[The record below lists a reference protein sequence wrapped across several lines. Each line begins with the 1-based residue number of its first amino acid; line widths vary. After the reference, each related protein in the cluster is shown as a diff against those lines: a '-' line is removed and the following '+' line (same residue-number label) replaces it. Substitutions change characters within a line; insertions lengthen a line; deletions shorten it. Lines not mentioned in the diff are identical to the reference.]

1 MRFAF
6 LVALSHLR
14 ARRDEAG
21 ISVITVISVVGVTV
35 GVAALIMVLAVMEGF
50 EIDLRDK
57 ILGANAHLVVRNFA
71 GPFPDYG
78 PVVEKVEQEPGVVA
92 AAPFIYAEA
101 MIRSDWASTGVV
113 LWGVDAEGKGEVT
126 DLQKNLTIGTAGPL
140 LDPDEKHAVLTT
152 LRTPAKGVSQGADDA
167 EPLPGIILGEDLGEL
182 LKVYPGD
189 RVYLINPIGGG
200 TGPMGIPTP
209 YVRPYRV
216 AAFFDSG
223 MYEYDNKWVY
233 ISIPD
238 AQDFLKTGDTV
249 TGIEARVSDIDAVDK
264 MADDLEKTLSY
275 PFTVMHWKSMN
286 RNLFAALKLEK
297 VVMGLILSLIVAVA
311 SLNIA
316 GTLILIVL
324 TRTREIAILKAMG
337 ASNGIVRVVFMLE
350 GVIVGTVGSTL
361 GTIVGLAGCWGLK
374 RYEYPL
380 DTDVYYLD
388 KLPVVVDYPTVAL
401 VAVVAVL
408 IAFLATLY
416 PASAASRLNPIE
428 GLRYE

>member
-1 MRFAF
+1 MRFAL
-6 LVALSHLR
+6 LVAISHLR

-21 ISVITVISVVGVTV
+21 ISVITGISILGVVV

-71 GPFPDYG
+71 GPFPDYTS
-78 PVVEKVEQEPGVVA
+78 VTEEVAQEEGVVA
-92 AAPFIYAEA
+92 AAPFIYSEA
-101 MIRSDWASTGVV
+101 MIRSQWAGTGAV
-113 LWGVDAEGKGEVT
+113 LWGLDPIKGGEVI
-126 DLQKNLTIGTAGPL
+126 DLRENLTVGTGGAL
-140 LDPDEKHAVLTT
+140 IDDEERQEVLDT
-152 LRTPAKGVSQGADDA
+152 LNSPPRGVVQDSSDT
-167 EPLPGIILGEDLGEL
+167 EVLPGIIIGEPLAEL

-189 RVYLINPIGGG
+189 RVFLINPLGGG

-209 YVRPYRV
+209 YVQPFRV
-216 AAFFDSG
+216 AGLFHSG
-223 MYEYDNKWVY
+223 FYEYDNKWIY
-233 ISIPD
+233 IAIPN
-238 AQDFLKTGDTV
+238 AQEFLKMGDTV
-249 TGIEARVSDIDAVDK
+249 TGIEARVSDIDSVEVLAREIE
-264 MADDLEKTLSY
+264 EKLSY

-286 RNLFAALKLEK
+286 QNLFAALKLEK
-297 VVMGLILSLIVAVA
+297 IVMGLILSLIVAVA

-324 TRTREIAILKAMG
+324 TRTREIAILRAMG
-337 ASNGIVRVVFMLE
+337 ASNWMIRVVFMLE
-350 GVIVGTVGSTL
+350 GLIVGVVGSTI
-361 GTIVGLAGCWGLK
+361 GTMVGLLGCELLK
-374 RYEYPL
+374 IYEYPL
-380 DTDVYYLD
+380 DTDVYFVD

-416 PASAASRLNPIE
+416 PATAAARLNPIE

>member
-1 MRFAF
+1 MN
-6 LVALSHLR
+6 
-14 ARRDEAG
+14 
-21 ISVITVISVVGVTV
+21 
-35 GVAALIMVLAVMEGF
+35 IMQPMVF
-50 EIDLRDK
+50 
-57 ILGANAHLVVRNFA
+57 
-71 GPFPDYG
+71 
-78 PVVEKVEQEPGVVA
+78 
-92 AAPFIYAEA
+92 
-101 MIRSDWASTGVV
+101 
-113 LWGVDAEGKGEVT
+113 
-126 DLQKNLTIGTAGPL
+126 
-140 LDPDEKHAVLTT
+140 
-152 LRTPAKGVSQGADDA
+152 
-167 EPLPGIILGEDLGEL
+167 
-182 LKVYPGD
+182 PGD

-216 AAFFDSG
+216 AALFDSG

-249 TGIEARVSDIDAVDK
+249 TGIEARVSDIDAVEK
-264 MADDLEKTLSY
+264 MADEQIEGFDKLSDDDLEKKLSY

-337 ASNGIVRVVFMLE
+337 ASNSIVRVVFMLE
-350 GVIVGTVGSTL
+350 GLIVGTIGSTL
-361 GTIVGLAGCWGLK
+361 GTLVGLAGCWGLK

>member
-1 MRFAF
+1 MRFSL

-21 ISVITVISVVGVTV
+21 ISVITTISIVGVTV
-35 GVAALIMVLAVMEGF
+35 GVAALIIVLAVMEGF

-71 GPFPDYG
+71 GPFGDYDT
-78 PVVEKVEQEPGVVA
+78 PTQKVSETEGVVA

-113 LWGVDAEGKGEVT
+113 LWGVDLREGGEVI
-126 DLQKNLTIGTAGPL
+126 DIRKNLTVGPEGAL
-140 LDPDEKHAVLTT
+140 QDTEERQAVLDT
-152 LRTPAKGVSQGADDA
+152 LRTPPRGIVQDADDQ
-167 EPLPGIILGEDLGEL
+167 EVLPGILLGEDLAEL
-182 LKVYPGD
+182 LKVFPGD
-189 RVYLINPIGGG
+189 RIFLINPVGGG
-200 TGPMGIPTP
+200 VGPMGIPTP
-209 YVRPYRV
+209 YVRSYRV
-216 AAFFDSG
+216 AGLFNSG

-233 ISIPD
+233 IAIPD
-238 AQDFLKTGDTV
+238 AQDFLKMGDTV
-249 TGIEARVSDIDAVDK
+249 TGIEARVTDIDAVE
-264 MADDLEKTLSY
+264 DLAVAVEQKLSY

-297 VVMGLILSLIVAVA
+297 IVMGLILSLIVAVA

-324 TRTREIAILKAMG
+324 TRTREIAILRAMG
-337 ASNGIVRVVFMLE
+337 ASSATIRGVFMLE
-350 GVIVGTVGSTL
+350 GFIVGVLGSAL
-361 GTIVGLAGCWGLK
+361 GTAIGLGGCWVLK

-388 KLPVVVDYPTVAL
+388 TLPVVVDYSTVAL
-401 VAVVAVL
+401 VSVVAVV

-416 PASAASRLNPIE
+416 PASAAARLNPIE

>member
-1 MRFAF
+1 MRFAL

-21 ISVITVISVVGVTV
+21 ISVITTISIVGVTV
-35 GVAALIMVLAVMEGF
+35 GVAALIIVLAVMEGF

-71 GPFPDYG
+71 GPFGDYDT
-78 PVVEKVEQEPGVVA
+78 PTQKVSETEGVVA

-113 LWGVDAEGKGEVT
+113 LWGVDLREGGEVI
-126 DLQKNLTIGTAGPL
+126 DIRKNLTVGPEGAL
-140 LDPDEKHAVLTT
+140 QDTEERQAVLDT
-152 LRTPAKGVSQGADDA
+152 LRTPPRGIVQDADDQ
-167 EPLPGIILGEDLGEL
+167 EVLPGILLGEDLAEL
-182 LKVYPGD
+182 LKVFPGD
-189 RVYLINPIGGG
+189 RIFLINPVGGG
-200 TGPMGIPTP
+200 VGPMGIPTP
-209 YVRPYRV
+209 YVRSYRV
-216 AAFFDSG
+216 AGLFNSG

-233 ISIPD
+233 IAIPD
-238 AQDFLKTGDTV
+238 AQDFLKMGDTV
-249 TGIEARVSDIDAVDK
+249 TGIEARVTDIDAVE
-264 MADDLEKTLSY
+264 DLAVAVEQKLSY

-297 VVMGLILSLIVAVA
+297 IVMGLILSLIVAVA

-324 TRTREIAILKAMG
+324 TRTREIAILRAMG
-337 ASNGIVRVVFMLE
+337 ASSATIRGVFMLE
-350 GVIVGTVGSTL
+350 GFIVGVLGSAL
-361 GTIVGLAGCWGLK
+361 GTAIGLGGCWLLK

-388 KLPVVVDYPTVAL
+388 TLPVVVDYSTVAL
-401 VAVVAVL
+401 VSVVAVV

-416 PASAASRLNPIE
+416 PASAAARLNPIE

>member
-1 MRFAF
+1 MRFAL

-21 ISVITVISVVGVTV
+21 ISVITAISILGVTV

-71 GPFPDYG
+71 GPFGDYA
-78 PVVEKVEQEPGVVA
+78 PVTEKVARQEGVVA

-101 MIRSDWASTGVV
+101 MIRSDLASTGVV
-113 LWGVDAEGKGEVT
+113 LWGLDLPKGGEVI
-126 DLQKNLTIGTAGPL
+126 DLRKNLTIGTTGPL
-140 LDPDEKHAVLTT
+140 VDDVDRQEVLET
-152 LRTPAKGVSQGADDA
+152 LRAPPRGIVQSQEDTEAI
-167 EPLPGIILGEDLGEL
+167 PGIILGEDLGEL

-189 RVYLINPIGGG
+189 RVFLINPVGGG
-200 TGPMGIPTP
+200 VGPMGIPTP
-209 YVRPYRV
+209 FVKPYRV
-216 AAFFDSG
+216 AALFDSG

-238 AQDFLKTGDTV
+238 AQEFLKLGDTV
-249 TGIEARVSDIDAVDK
+249 TGIEARVTDIDAVDQ
-264 MADDLEKTLSY
+264 MASELESALQY

-297 VVMGLILSLIVAVA
+297 IVMGLILSLIVAVA

-324 TRTREIAILKAMG
+324 TRTREIAILRAMG
-337 ASNGIVRVVFMLE
+337 TSSWMIRVVFMLE
-350 GVIVGTVGSTL
+350 GL
-361 GTIVGLAGCWGLK
+361 IVGLVGSALGTVVGLFGCHLLE

>member
-21 ISVITVISVVGVTV
+21 ISVITAISIVGVTV

-78 PVVEKVEQEPGVVA
+78 PIVQKVGEEPGVVA

-113 LWGVDAEGKGEVT
+113 LWGVDAAGKGEVT
-126 DLQKNLTIGTAGPL
+126 DLQKNLTHGVGGVLMDDESKHEVLATLHSPL
-140 LDPDEKHAVLTT
+140 QGEKETE
-152 LRTPAKGVSQGADDA
+152 GDSAD
-167 EPLPGIILGEDLGEL
+167 LPGIIIGKDLSEL
-182 LKVYPGD
+182 LKVGTRE
-189 RVYLINPIGGG
+189 RVYLINPVGGAP
-200 TGPMGIPTP
+200 GPLGIPTP
-209 YVRPYRV
+209 DVRSYRV
-216 AAFFDSG
+216 AGVFDSG

-249 TGIEARVSDIDAVDK
+249 TGIEARVSDIDAVED
-264 MADDLEKTLSY
+264 MADDLEKKLSY

-337 ASNGIVRVVFMLE
+337 ASNRIVRVVFMLE
-350 GVIVGTVGSTL
+350 GLIVGAVGSTL
-361 GTIVGLAGCWGLK
+361 GTAVGLAGCWALK

>member
-1 MRFAF
+1 MRFPL

-21 ISVITVISVVGVTV
+21 ISVITAISIVGVTV

-57 ILGANAHLVVRNFA
+57 ILGANAHLVVRNFS

-78 PVVEKVEQEPGVVA
+78 PVVEQVAQTEGITA

-113 LWGVDAEGKGEVT
+113 LWGVDVSHGGEVI
-126 DLQKNLTIGTAGPL
+126 DLKKNLTIGMTGPL
-140 LDPDEKHAVLTT
+140 TDDQERASVLTDLRAPPRGIVQDSTDDEK
-152 LRTPAKGVSQGADDA
+152 
-167 EPLPGIILGEDLGEL
+167 LPGILLGEDLGEL

-189 RVYLINPIGGG
+189 RVFLINPVGGG
-200 TGPMGIPTP
+200 TGPLGIPTP

-216 AAFFDSG
+216 AGLFNSG

-238 AQDFLKTGDTV
+238 AQDFLKMDDTV
-249 TGIEARVSDIDAVDK
+249 TGVEARVSDIDAVE
-264 MADDLEKTLSY
+264 DLAEVVKEKLAY

-297 VVMGLILSLIVAVA
+297 IVMGLILSLIVAVA

-324 TRTREIAILKAMG
+324 TRTREIAILRAMG
-337 ASNGIVRVVFMLE
+337 ASAWTIRVVFMLE
-350 GVIVGTVGSTL
+350 GL
-361 GTIVGLAGCWGLK
+361 IVGLVGSVAGTAVGLVGCALLK
-374 RYEYPL
+374 RYQYPL

-388 KLPVVVDYPTVAL
+388 TLPVVVDYSTVAL
-401 VAVVAVL
+401 VAVVAVV

-416 PASAASRLNPIE
+416 PATAAARLNPVE

>member
-1 MRFAF
+1 MRFSL

-21 ISVITVISVVGVTV
+21 ISVITTISIVGVTV
-35 GVAALIMVLAVMEGF
+35 GVAALIIVLAVMEGF

-71 GPFPDYG
+71 GPFGDYDM
-78 PVVEKVEQEPGVVA
+78 PTQKVSETEGVVA

-113 LWGVDAEGKGEVT
+113 LWGVDLREGGEVI
-126 DLQKNLTIGTAGPL
+126 DIRKNLTVGPEGAL
-140 LDPDEKHAVLTT
+140 QDTEERQAVLDT
-152 LRTPAKGVSQGADDA
+152 LRTPPRGIVQDADDQ
-167 EPLPGIILGEDLGEL
+167 EVLPGILLGEDLAEL
-182 LKVYPGD
+182 LKVFPGD
-189 RVYLINPIGGG
+189 RIFLINPVGGG
-200 TGPMGIPTP
+200 VGPMGIPTP
-209 YVRPYRV
+209 YVRSYRV
-216 AAFFDSG
+216 AGLFNSG

-233 ISIPD
+233 IAIPD
-238 AQDFLKTGDTV
+238 AQDFLKMGDTV
-249 TGIEARVSDIDAVDK
+249 TGIEARVTDIDAVE
-264 MADDLEKTLSY
+264 DLAVAVEQKLSY

-297 VVMGLILSLIVAVA
+297 IVMGLILSLIVTVA

-324 TRTREIAILKAMG
+324 TRTREIAILRAMG
-337 ASNGIVRVVFMLE
+337 ASSATIRGVFMLE
-350 GVIVGTVGSTL
+350 GFIVGVLGSAL
-361 GTIVGLAGCWGLK
+361 GTAIGLGGCWVLK

-388 KLPVVVDYPTVAL
+388 TLPVVVDYSTVAL
-401 VAVVAVL
+401 VSVVAVV

-416 PASAASRLNPIE
+416 PASAAARLNPIE

>member
-1 MRFAF
+1 MRFSL

-21 ISVITVISVVGVTV
+21 ISVITTISIVGVTV
-35 GVAALIMVLAVMEGF
+35 GVAALIIVLAVMEGF

-71 GPFPDYG
+71 GPFGDYDT
-78 PVVEKVEQEPGVVA
+78 PTQRVSETEGVVA

-113 LWGVDAEGKGEVT
+113 LWGVDLREGGEVI
-126 DLQKNLTIGTAGPL
+126 DIRKNLTVGPEGAL
-140 LDPDEKHAVLTT
+140 QDTEERQAVLDT
-152 LRTPAKGVSQGADDA
+152 LRTPPRGIVQDADDQ
-167 EPLPGIILGEDLGEL
+167 EVLPGILLGEDLAEL
-182 LKVYPGD
+182 LKVFPGD
-189 RVYLINPIGGG
+189 RIFLINPVGGG
-200 TGPMGIPTP
+200 VGPMGIPTP
-209 YVRPYRV
+209 YVRSYRV
-216 AAFFDSG
+216 AGLFNSG

-233 ISIPD
+233 IAIPD
-238 AQDFLKTGDTV
+238 AQDFLKMGDTV
-249 TGIEARVSDIDAVDK
+249 TGIEARVTDIDAVE
-264 MADDLEKTLSY
+264 DLAVAVEQKLSY

-297 VVMGLILSLIVAVA
+297 IVMGLILSLIVAFA

-324 TRTREIAILKAMG
+324 TRTREIAILRAMG
-337 ASNGIVRVVFMLE
+337 ASSATIRGVFMLE
-350 GVIVGTVGSTL
+350 GFIVGVLGSAL
-361 GTIVGLAGCWGLK
+361 GTAIGLGGCWVLK

-388 KLPVVVDYPTVAL
+388 TLPVVVDYSTVAL
-401 VAVVAVL
+401 VSVVAVV

-416 PASAASRLNPIE
+416 PASAAARLNPIE

>member
-1 MRFAF
+1 MRFAL

-21 ISVITVISVVGVTV
+21 ISVITGISIVGVTV

-57 ILGANAHLVVRNFA
+57 ILGANAHLVVRNFT
-71 GPFPDYG
+71 GPFPDYA
-78 PVVEKVEQEPGVVA
+78 PVVEKVGAEPGVVA
-92 AAPFIYAEA
+92 AAPFVYSEA

-113 LWGVDAEGKGEVT
+113 LWGLDVSKGGEVI
-126 DLQKNLTIGTAGPL
+126 DLQKNLTIGTTGPL
-140 LDPDEKHAVLTT
+140 IDEVDRKEVLES
-152 LRTPAKGVSQGADDA
+152 LRTPPRGIVQSA
-167 EPLPGIILGEDLGEL
+167 EDTEVVPGILIGEDLGEL

-189 RVYLINPIGGG
+189 RIFLINPVGGG

-209 YVRPYRV
+209 YVRTYRV
-216 AAFFDSG
+216 AGLFDSG

-238 AQDFLKTGDTV
+238 AQDFLRTGDVV
-249 TGIEARVSDIDAVDK
+249 TGVEARVDDIDAVED
-264 MADDLEKTLSY
+264 MAKELEQKLSY

-324 TRTREIAILKAMG
+324 TRTREIAILRAMG
-337 ASNGIVRVVFMLE
+337 CSAWMVRVVFMLE
-350 GVIVGTVGSTL
+350 GLIVGVVGSAA
-361 GTIVGLAGCWGLK
+361 GTVIGLIGCWGLK
-374 RYEYPL
+374 KYEYPL

-401 VAVVAVL
+401 VAVVAVV

>member
-1 MRFAF
+1 MRFAL

-21 ISVITVISVVGVTV
+21 ISVITGISIVGVTV

-57 ILGANAHLVVRNFA
+57 ILGANAHLVVRNFT
-71 GPFPDYG
+71 GPFPDYA
-78 PVVEKVEQEPGVVA
+78 PVTEKVAAEEGVVA

-113 LWGVDAEGKGEVT
+113 LWGLDVVAGGEVI
-126 DLQKNLTIGTAGPL
+126 DLQKNLTIGTTGPL
-140 LDPDEKHAVLTT
+140 IDEEDRREALQT
-152 LRTPAKGVSQGADDA
+152 LRTPPRGIVQSADDT
-167 EPLPGIILGEDLGEL
+167 EVVPGIIIGEDLGEL

-189 RVYLINPIGGG
+189 RVFLINPVGGG

-209 YVRPYRV
+209 YVRSYRV
-216 AAFFDSG
+216 AGLFDSG

-233 ISIPD
+233 IAIPD
-238 AQDFLKTGDTV
+238 AQDFLRLGDTV
-249 TGIEARVSDIDAVDK
+249 TGVEARVKDIDAVET
-264 MADDLEKTLSY
+264 MAKDLEEKLSY

-297 VVMGLILSLIVAVA
+297 IVMGLILSLIVAVA

-324 TRTREIAILKAMG
+324 TRTREIAILRAMG
-337 ASNGIVRVVFMLE
+337 CSSWMIRVVFMLE
-350 GVIVGTVGSTL
+350 GLIVGVIGSVVGTVIGLL
-361 GTIVGLAGCWGLK
+361 GCEALK

-388 KLPVVVDYPTVAL
+388 KLPVVVDYQTVGL
-401 VAVVAVL
+401 VAVVAVV